1 MTPAIDVHTHMLN
14 RDWLEL
20 LRAHGRPRYE
30 VRPSLDAP
38 EGIFL
43 DGAPFMT
50 PQPGHFDYPERIR
63 RMDAAGVDLAIISL
77 TCPNVYW
84 GGREVSL
91 KAARIVNDDM
101 AAAQTAYPS
110 RIRWLCSL
118 PWEYPDAAVE
128 ELARAC
134 DQGAVGVMVLA
145 NVAGRTLTDPLL
157 APIWSAID
165 RRALPVLVHPTA
177 PPGTPEMALRE
188 FNLIASIGFMFD
200 TSLAVARLLFDGFLD
215 RYPDLKLIVSH
226 AGGALPYL
234 AGRLDQCFD
243 KMNAARTKTATP
255 PGEYLRRLYYDSVV
269 YRADALAMC
278 IEVGGADRVLYGSDY
293 PHNIGDM
300 KGCLARVD
308 ALPGDQRDAV
318 RGGNAQRIFRL

>member
-1 MTPAIDVHTHMLN
+1 MTVIDVHTHMFTTK
-14 RDWLEL
+14 WLQL
-20 LRAHGRPRYE
+20 LQEKSGIYNVQ
-30 VRPSLDAP
+30 VRP
-38 EGIFL
+38 
-43 DGAPFMT
+43 DGQREVFRGNT
-50 PQPGHFDYPERIR
+50 PVVIPQKGHFDWALRIEH
-63 RMDAAGVDLAIISL
+63 MDAARIDVSVVSL

-91 KAARIVNDDM
+91 QAARIVNDDM

-110 RIRWLCSL
+110 RLRWLCSL
-118 PWEYPDAAVE
+118 PWEYPDLAVA

-134 DQGAVGVMVLA
+134 DAGAVGVMVLA
-145 NVAGRTLTDPLL
+145 NVAGRTLADPLF
-157 APIWSAID
+157 APIWAAID

-177 PPGTPEMALRE
+177 PPGTPELALRE

-200 TSLAVARLLFDGFLD
+200 TSLAVARLIFDGFLD

-226 AGGALPYL
+226 AGAALPYL
-234 AGRLDQCFD
+234 VGRLDQCFD
-243 KMNAARTKTATP
+243 KMNAARTKISTP
-255 PGEYLRRLYYDSVV
+255 PSEYMRRLYYDSVT
-269 YRADALAMC
+269 YRSEALAMC

-308 ALPGDQRDAV
+308 ELPPGPRQAV
-318 RGGNAQRIFRL
+318 RGGNARRIFRL